1 MGLCCIINMFCWC
14 LHNLQMS
21 ICIVLATETVALA
34 TKLKE
39 YKMYNRDC
47 TAIADFASKHPD
59 NLVRVVTFTLC
70 TIQAG
75 LSTVKMQMQDVD
87 VNGLDSKYLWG
98 KKSDGLAYTI
108 ANKHFLWGKLMS
120 IKERGTDDVDA
131 IVDGIMLLMKVPN
144 LGMVKASFVMQMLG
158 FDIACIDSH
167 NLTRLG
173 LSPNAV
179 KIGAKLK
186 TESKYAKI
194 KAYVEMCQEDGTEY
208 WWDTWCEYVAGNR
221 ANRLLDTGDVVSK
234 FHVDC
239 VIG

>member
-1 MGLCCIINMFCWC
+1 MKSLNQ
-14 LHNLQMS
+14 NR
-21 ICIVLATETVALA
+21 ER
-34 TKLKE
+34 E
-39 YKMYNRDC
+39 NKMYIRDC
-47 TAIADFASKHPD
+47 NEIADYASKHPD
-59 NLVRVVTFTLC
+59 NFVRVVTFTLC

-108 ANKHFLWGKLMS
+108 ANKHFLWGKLMAL
-120 IKERGTDDVDA
+120 KERGTGDVDA
-131 IVDGIMLLMKVPN
+131 IVDGIMLLMRVPN

-158 FDIACIDSH
+158 FDVACIDSH

-173 LSPNAV
+173 MSPNAV
-179 KIGAKLK
+179 KVGAKLK
-186 TESKYAKI
+186 IESKVAKI
-194 KAYVEMCQEDGTEY
+194 KAYVAMCQEDGTKY
-208 WWDTWCEYVAGNR
+208 WWDSWCDYVAGNR

-239 VIG
+239 VVA

>member
-1 MGLCCIINMFCWC
+1 
-14 LHNLQMS
+14 
-21 ICIVLATETVALA
+21 
-34 TKLKE
+34 
-39 YKMYNRDC
+39 MYNRDC
-47 TAIADFASKHPD
+47 NEIADYASKHPD
-59 NLVRVVTFTLC
+59 NFVRVVTFTLC

-108 ANKHFLWGKLMS
+108 ANKHFLWGKLMAL
-120 IKERGTDDVDA
+120 KERGTSDIDA
-131 IVDGIMLLMKVPN
+131 VSDGIMLLRKVPN
-144 LGMVKASFVMQMLG
+144 LELVKASFVMQMLG
-158 FDIACIDSH
+158 FDVACIDSH

-173 LSPNAV
+173 LPPSAV

-186 TESKYAKI
+186 PATQLKKV
-194 KAYVEMCQEDGTEY
+194 KAYVEMCQEDGTKY
-208 WWDTWCEYVAGNR
+208 WWDSWCDYVAGNR

-239 VIG
+239 VVV

>member
-1 MGLCCIINMFCWC
+1 
-14 LHNLQMS
+14 
-21 ICIVLATETVALA
+21 
-34 TKLKE
+34 
-39 YKMYNRDC
+39 MYTRDC
-47 TAIADFASKHPD
+47 NEIADYASKHPD
-59 NLVRVVTFTLC
+59 NFVRVVTFTLC

-75 LSTVKMQMQDVD
+75 LSTVKQQMKDVD

-98 KKSDGLAYTI
+98 QKSNGLAYTI
-108 ANKHFLWGKLMS
+108 ANKEYLWGKLMA
-120 IKERGTDDVDA
+120 IKERGTGDVDA
-131 IVDGIMLLMKVPN
+131 IVDGIMLLMRVPN

-158 FDIACIDSH
+158 FNVACIDSH

-194 KAYVEMCQEDGTEY
+194 KSYVLMCQEDGTEY
-208 WWDTWCEYVAGNR
+208 WWDTWCDYVAGNR

-239 VIG
+239 VVA

>member
-1 MGLCCIINMFCWC
+1 
-14 LHNLQMS
+14 
-21 ICIVLATETVALA
+21 
-34 TKLKE
+34 
-39 YKMYNRDC
+39 MYNRDC
-47 TAIADFASKHPD
+47 NAIADHGARSP
-59 NLVRVVTFTLC
+59 NGLVDINRFTLT

-75 LSTVKMQMQDVD
+75 LSTCILQADD
-87 VNGLDSKYLWG
+87 IAANGLASKFLWG
-98 KKSDGLAYTI
+98 KKAEGLAYTI
-108 ANKHFLWGKLMS
+108 ENKEYLWGKLMA
-120 IKERGTDDVDA
+120 IKERGTGDVAA
-131 IVDGIMLLMKVPN
+131 IADGVMLLMKVPN

-158 FDIACIDSH
+158 FDVACIDSH

-173 LSPNAV
+173 MSPNAV

-208 WWDTWCEYVAGNR
+208 WWDSWCEYVAGNR

-239 VIG
+239 VIRDILHRG

>member
-1 MGLCCIINMFCWC
+1 
-14 LHNLQMS
+14 
-21 ICIVLATETVALA
+21 
-34 TKLKE
+34 
-39 YKMYNRDC
+39 MYNRDC
-47 TAIADFASKHPD
+47 NEIADYASKHPD
-59 NLVRVVTFTLC
+59 NFVRVVTFTLC

-108 ANKHFLWGKLMS
+108 ANKHFLWGKLMAL
-120 IKERGTDDVDA
+120 KERGTSDIDA
-131 IVDGIMLLMKVPN
+131 VSDGIMLLRKVPN
-144 LGMVKASFVMQMLG
+144 LELVKASFVMQMLG
-158 FDIACIDSH
+158 FDVACIDSH

-173 LSPNAV
+173 LPPSAV

-186 TESKYAKI
+186 PATQLKKV
-194 KAYVEMCQEDGTEY
+194 KAYVEMCQKDGTKY
-208 WWDTWCEYVAGNR
+208 WWDSWCDYVAGNR

-239 VIG
+239 VVV